1 MKWRIVQIAIAV
13 GVVGLVALIAHN
25 MRFETVEVPVPLRGE
40 AARNPFYGAI
50 RFSEEL
56 GAEASWE
63 RVFAPPRSDAVVMLS
78 QWNWDLSRARRERI
92 EKWVEAGGRLIVDNS
107 MVGDSE
113 EFERWSGIAELK
125 KSEAGGEDAKPE
137 KDAADDEDEDQD
149 EASPV
154 AAPEH
159 DDESIVGQ
167 FVARDCRNL
176 SEDGSHRQ
184 IRVCGVS
191 RSRSLSS
198 SRKLLW
204 ALRYDEQIHALRTAV
219 GRGSV
224 TVINATPFR
233 YRRFL
238 DGDHPLL
245 FATMAQL
252 HHSDLVL
259 FFTEQSHASLLSL
272 MWRFGAPAVLLIV
285 ACILLALWRSIPR
298 FGPPEAAT
306 VTARRSL
313 AEQIRGTGLFALR
326 FGSGKALHAASV
338 RALRDAAIRKF
349 PGFDNMSSEERVAAL
364 ARASGLS
371 ADDLGPALNHVGVRS
386 PHELRNA
393 IALLEAARRRL
404 STKKAKH
411 GN

>member
-1 MKWRIVQIAIAV
+1 MKWRALQIVIALA
-13 GVVGLVALIAHN
+13 VVGLVVWIAHN
-25 MRFETVEVPVPLRGE
+25 TRFENVEVPVPLRGE

-50 RFSEEL
+50 RFSKEL

-92 EKWVEAGGRLIVDNS
+92 EQWVEAGGRLIVDNS
-107 MVGDSE
+107 MLGGSE
-113 EFERWSGIAELK
+113 EFERWSGIGELK
-125 KSEAGGEDAKPE
+125 KKETSDEEADQEPDADEAGPGME
-137 KDAADDEDEDQD
+137 
-149 EASPV
+149 
-154 AAPEH
+154 PEH

-167 FVARDCRNL
+167 LLPKDCRNL

-184 IRVCGVS
+184 ISVCGVS
-191 RSRSLSS
+191 QFRSLSS
-198 SRKLLW
+198 SRQLLW
-204 ALRYDEQIHALRTAV
+204 ALRDGEKIHALRTAV
-219 GRGSV
+219 GHGSV

-245 FATMAQL
+245 FAAMTQL

-298 FGPPEAAT
+298 FGPPVAAT

-326 FGSGKALHAASV
+326 FGNGKALHAASV
-338 RALRDAAIRKF
+338 RALRDVAIRKF
-349 PGFDNMSSEERVAAL
+349 PGFDTMSSEERVATL

-371 ADDLGPALNHVGVRS
+371 TDDLGPALNHVGVRS
-386 PHELRNA
+386 SHELRNA

-404 STKKAKH
+404 LTKKAKH